1 MCPDTRIGYFESD
14 DIKAYRT
21 SLECISNGPN
31 KIKGE
36 NALYSFRKSKFS
48 YLNKKEQNYVKC
60 RHRAVI
66 ANAYKRQHKFFKA
79 FAFLIAAFFT
89 NPVTAFRE
97 AFYLKHR
104 KNIKIIS

>member
-1 MCPDTRIGYFESD
+1 MLVCCDRSEYNNPIWNFFETLYD

-79 FAFLIAAFFT
+79 FADDNL
-89 NPVTAFRE
+89 
-97 AFYLKHR
+97 
-104 KNIKIIS
+104 